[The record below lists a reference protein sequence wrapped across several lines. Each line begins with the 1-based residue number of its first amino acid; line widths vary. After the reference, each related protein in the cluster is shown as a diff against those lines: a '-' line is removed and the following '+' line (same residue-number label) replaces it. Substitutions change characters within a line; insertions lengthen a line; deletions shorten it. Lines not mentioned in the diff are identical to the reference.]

1 MPEQTKYPILL
12 RNKCDFTKLIILKC
26 HDEVFHNGASET
38 LAQMRAKFWITK
50 GRQNVKMIIRRCNI
64 CKRLEGG
71 SYGRGPIASLP
82 EYRVTGG
89 QAFQAIGI
97 DFAGPLYIRSEKGE
111 SKCYILIVTCASSRM
126 VHLEVCS
133 DMTTVGLIK
142 CLKRFSAR
150 RGRPSLIISDNA
162 KTFKSKEL
170 KIYLANLGINW
181 RFNLAK
187 ASWWG
192 GFFERLIRSTKRC
205 LKKCLGNARLNFED
219 LTTTLT
225 EIEAVLN
232 SRPLTYLDPDSSE
245 ILTPSHLYIGRRIL
259 DPPIQK
265 ANIDQLTGDLAR
277 NQVKITKG
285 QLERFWK
292 IWEKE
297 YLLSLRE
304 NFVCK
309 NKLGPSPEIGDIV
322 MVQNEN
328 KKRHLW
334 LMGKIDKLIGREG
347 EIRGARVKVSKEGKK
362 TGYIERPLEKLFPLE
377 MGQPRDDDIETV
389 DRRER
394 RKAAKIGEE
403 SRRVRD
409 HLYNELEG

>member
-1 MPEQTKYPILL
+1 M
-12 RNKCDFTKLIILKC
+12 
-26 HDEVFHNGASET
+26 
-38 LAQMRAKFWITK
+38 
-50 GRQNVKMIIRRCNI
+50 
-64 CKRLEGG
+64 
-71 SYGRGPIASLP
+71 
-82 EYRVTGG
+82 
-89 QAFQAIGI
+89 
-97 DFAGPLYIRSEKGE
+97 
-111 SKCYILIVTCASSRM
+111 
-126 VHLEVCS
+126 
-133 DMTTVGLIK
+133 
-142 CLKRFSAR
+142 
-150 RGRPSLIISDNA
+150 
-162 KTFKSKEL
+162 
-170 KIYLANLGINW
+170 
-181 RFNLAK
+181 
-187 ASWWG
+187 
-192 GFFERLIRSTKRC
+192 
-205 LKKCLGNARLNFED
+205 NFED